1 MRLPW
6 QCPLLFALL
15 AAQTAFA
22 AVTVDKKVDCD
33 KGDSITAAATDL
45 AVDKI
50 YVLHV
55 SGTCNENVVIDNFEG
70 ITLTVLGDPSATI
83 QGQLANGP
91 GVPAFLV
98 SNSRRVKL
106 VHLTVHTS
114 GGTNPN
120 DNPVGIAFNLCR
132 GCEVLDTPIQT
143 SRVGVNLTNSQAV
156 VSNVTVV
163 GSTPGSIGMSI
174 LSDSNANVLNLNATG
189 PGSGGVGLLVDQG
202 SRVRLSVIL
211 GANPPSTSSISG
223 YSVGIQVRGG
233 GLLEAQTQCT
243 PSGGCIEVTDNFLS
257 GVEINSGQAV
267 FIGVNVTDSRRGIVV
282 QNAGTLSYMGPA
294 SVNANTGAGPTSVG
308 ILVTHNSHA
317 LISGPNAM
325 QGGTTNITGN
335 TGRGVAVASN
345 SSVQFGGPMGSVN
358 VTGNSI
364 GLNGG
369 FNIACDG
376 SSLITGTSML
386 ATNPATISCVDQ
398 KTDFLP
404 LP

>member
-55 SGTCNENVVIDNFEG
+55 SGTCNENVAIDNFEG
-70 ITLTVLGDPSATI
+70 ITLTVIGDPSATI

-132 GCEVLDTPIQT
+132 GCEVSDIPIQT
-143 SRVGVNLTNSQAV
+143 SRVGVNMTNSQVAI
-156 VSNVTVV
+156 SNVTVL
-163 GSTPGSIGMSI
+163 GSSPGSIGMSI
-174 LSDSNANVLNLNATG
+174 FGDSNANVVNFTATG
-189 PGSGGVGLLVDQG
+189 PGMGGVGLLVDQG
-202 SRVRLSVIL
+202 SRVRLGVIL
-211 GANPPSTSSISG
+211 SPPPPGTTSISG
-223 YSVGIQVRGG
+223 YSVGIQVKGG
-233 GLLEAQTQCT
+233 ASLEAQTQCT
-243 PSGGCIEVTDNFLS
+243 PSGGCIEVHNNFTS
-257 GVEINSGQAV
+257 GVEIISGQA
-267 FIGVNVTDSRRGIVV
+267 FFTGVNVTNNRRGIVV

-294 SVNANTGAGPTSVG
+294 SVNANTGAGGASVG

-317 LISGPNAM
+317 AIIGVPVI
-325 QGGTTNITGN
+325 GTGTTNITGN
-335 TGRGVAVASN
+335 ASRGVAVASN
-345 SSVQFGGPMGSVN
+345 SSVQFLGPAGSIN
-358 VTGNSI
+358 VTGN
-364 GLNGG
+364 NGG
-369 FNIACDG
+369 NNLASDITCDG
-376 SSLITGTSML
+376 SSLITGTDML
-386 ATNPATISCVDQ
+386 APTSINCLNQQAQSQVIP
-398 KTDFLP
+398 
-404 LP
+404 